1 MLIGPGGSPCDG
13 TWLADELA
21 GLDKAWS
28 VSRIALSKSM
38 ELGGRGCERGNRIAK
53 PRGVMCSRAVEETA
67 YQAPGRRPQTR
78 TARKHLATDLAGWK
92 TTPGRRAHAVTE
104 EDGAPTN
111 DTVGM
116 LYSDLSAPTEVV
128 LFVFC
133 FNYI

>member
-67 YQAPGRRPQTR
+67 Y
-78 TARKHLATDLAGWK
+78 
-92 TTPGRRAHAVTE
+92 
-104 EDGAPTN
+104 
-111 DTVGM
+111 
-116 LYSDLSAPTEVV
+116 
-128 LFVFC
+128 
-133 FNYI
+133 